1 MGAHLTLTGLR
12 TAWQHS
18 NIPRNWVS
26 HPHFYRLSDN
36 LLNIEHPTVN
46 LDLDDHTLN
55 ASLSACCCLLVVAFC
70 RSSTEAEAAPPRGI
84 VELGINLEE
93 LFTTRAYSYKCVMCR
108 VTGLLCV
115 SVEAVFWGIIRVFN
129 VPLHC
134 FSSTRPVPVMCKKC
148 RNCTS
153 PSLYRA
159 GDTLVLG
166 DWFAKT
172 LTITSKFASQQYI
185 FIICL
190 DTAFVASCGDVA
202 IFHLWPL
209 IGHLA
214 TILASDWLIDLD
226 PPDSSSRCQTH
237 YALKYL
243 RCWDWE
249 MWF

>member
-1 MGAHLTLTGLR
+1 MNNVELPPRHKLLQLLIHYLSSSWKARSDCFDALPSLFRNSLMLMKPSPSTSFTLMMSLNSSSLTLSIFKTHFRFYGSTFTLTELR

-108 VTGLLCV
+108 VTGHYSCGV
-115 SVEAVFWGIIRVFN
+115 CTEAVFWGIIRVFN

-134 FSSTRPVPVMCKKC
+134 FSSTRKK
-148 RNCTS
+148 
-153 PSLYRA
+153 
-159 GDTLVLG
+159 V
-166 DWFAKT
+166 
-172 LTITSKFASQQYI
+172 
-185 FIICL
+185 
-190 DTAFVASCGDVA
+190 
-202 IFHLWPL
+202 
-209 IGHLA
+209 
-214 TILASDWLIDLD
+214 
-226 PPDSSSRCQTH
+226 
-237 YALKYL
+237 
-243 RCWDWE
+243 
-249 MWF
+249 

>member
-1 MGAHLTLTGLR
+1 MCNAERYWAHGHLL
-12 TAWQHS
+12 
-18 NIPRNWVS
+18 WVS
-26 HPHFYRLSDN
+26 RLCFGA
-36 LLNIEHPTVN
+36 LLEYLMYH
-46 LDLDDHTLN
+46 
-55 ASLSACCCLLVVAFC
+55 
-70 RSSTEAEAAPPRGI
+70 
-84 VELGINLEE
+84 
-93 LFTTRAYSYKCVMCR
+93 
-108 VTGLLCV
+108 
-115 SVEAVFWGIIRVFN
+115 
-129 VPLHC
+129 HC

-190 DTAFVASCGDVA
+190 DTAFVASWGDVA
-202 IFHLWPL
+202 IFHPGSPRPL
-209 IGHLA
+209 IGQLT

-226 PPDSSSRCQTH
+226 PPDSSSCCQTH